1 MRDRE
6 NESES
11 GAGPA
16 VLPMPGFAA
25 PDAADEWAFPDPLS
39 RRRSPDIRG
48 RSLNLPNGQTW
59 LVADTGISPLV
70 TEIRDRLHVDRTL
83 KGQVPL
89 ADLKTVGLL
98 GLLHNYDLTE
108 EEAGRIILACDRT
121 ELAETIG
128 ESLFSATAPFRR
140 TYTLWIETGLLA
152 NGLKPW
158 EIPDGRLAGVVF
170 QLVRTGRMLPIEEF
184 VEADEAVA
192 ARSKLL
198 SVQ

>member
-1 MRDRE
+1 MHDHE
-6 NESES
+6 NESET
-11 GAGPA
+11 GPA
-16 VLPMPGFAA
+16 VLPIPGVAA
-25 PDAADEWAFPDPLS
+25 PPDADEWALPDPTS

-108 EEAGRIILACDRT
+108 EEASRIVLACDRT
-121 ELAETIG
+121 ELAETVG

-158 EIPDGRLAGVVF
+158 EIPEGRLAGVVL

-184 VEADEAVA
+184 VEVDEAVA
-192 ARSKLL
+192 AKARLL